1 MSKNRTKGKYKWV
14 DKEQAFI
21 IYCTKVGGRYPSL
34 DDVALILKCDR
45 TTIERISIKEDW
57 VNRRQSAGKLA
68 SEKFAEEMQDIA
80 KAEKYKEFE
89 DWNLVEDVVIT
100 ALATIKKAQQTYLDA
115 PSDEAKL
122 LAWKVLNKLSYD
134 MLNLTTAL
142 KTAKNQKRTL
152 LGMPTDITKGELTHD
167 SKGSMAIQELQEMA
181 EFIQKNYKAPPDKN
195 DTTTTPTNT

>member
-1 MSKNRTKGKYKWV
+1 MAKKAQGKYKWI
-14 DKEQAFI
+14 DREEAFKLF
-21 IYCTKVGGRYPSL
+21 CLKPDGRHYNAVY
-34 DDVALILKCDR
+34 DVARILGCSTR
-45 TTIERISIKEDW
+45 VIERMCSLNDW
-57 VNRRQSAGKLA
+57 VNRRESIGKNA
-68 SEKFAEEMQDIA
+68 TEKFAEEMQDIA
-80 KAEKYKEFE
+80 KAEKYKEFQ
-89 DWNLVEDVVIT
+89 DWNLVEDVVIS

-152 LGMPTDITKGELTHD
+152 LGVPTDITKGELTHD
-167 SKGSMAIQELQEMA
+167 TRGSASLQELQDMA
-181 EFIQKNYKAPPDKN
+181 EFIQKNYKAPDKN

>member
-1 MSKNRTKGKYKWV
+1 MSKSRTQGKYKWV
-14 DKEQAFI
+14 DKEQAFEMF
-21 IYCTKVGGRYPSL
+21 CTKVGGRYLTL
-34 DDVALILKCDR
+34 DEVARALGCHNV
-45 TTIERISIKEDW
+45 TIHKMSMRDDW
-57 VNRRQSAGKLA
+57 VNRRQSATKMA
-68 SEKFAEEMQDIA
+68 QEKFAEEMVEIA

-89 DWNLVEDVVIT
+89 DWNLVEDVVVT
-100 ALATIKKAQQTYLDA
+100 ALQTIKKAQQNYLDA

-152 LGMPTDITKGELTHD
+152 LGVPTDITKGELTHD
-167 SKGSMAIQELQEMA
+167 TKGSASLQELQEMA
-181 EFIQKNYKAPPDKN
+181 EFIQKNYKAPDKN